1 MAHIK
6 AKKTRQDNEVRKYWK
21 LYLTKR
27 LYERGYQKEDI
38 IKLFR
43 FIDWVMKLPKELENS
58 FWDQVTE
65 YEEDKK
71 MPYITSVE
79 QRGIE
84 KGKREGKVE
93 GKKEGI
99 LELIE
104 VTLEIKFGA
113 EGLEI
118 LPEIS
123 QIKDVD
129 VLRAV
134 LNGIKIKNT
143 LEELRKIYL

>member
-6 AKKTRQDNEVRKYWK
+6 AKETRQDNEVRKYWK

-27 LYERGYQKEDI
+27 LYEKGYQKEDI

-43 FIDWVMKLPKELENS
+43 FIDWVMKLPKELEDS

-79 QRGIE
+79 RRGIE
-84 KGKREGKVE
+84 KGKEEGIR
-93 GKKEGI
+93 EGI
-99 LELIE
+99 LESLPT
-104 VTLEIKFGA
+104 TLEIKFGA

-123 QIKDVD
+123 QIQDLD

-134 LNGIKIKNT
+134 VAGIKTKKT
-143 LEELRKIYL
+143 VQELRQIYL

>member
-6 AKKTRQDNEVRKYWK
+6 AKETRQDNEVRKRWK

-27 LYERGYQKEDI
+27 LYEKGYQKEDI

-43 FIDWVMKLPKELENS
+43 FIDWVMKLPKELEDS

-84 KGKREGKVE
+84 R
-93 GKKEGI
+93 GI
-99 LELIE
+99 LESIAT
-104 VTLEIKFGA
+104 VLEIKFGA

-123 QIKDVD
+123 QIQDVD

-134 LNGIKIKNT
+134 LTGIKTKNT
-143 LEELRKIYL
+143 LQELRQIYL

>member
-6 AKKTRQDNEVRKYWK
+6 AKETRQDNEVRKRWK

-27 LYERGYQKEDI
+27 LYEKGYKKEDI

-43 FIDWVMKLPKELENS
+43 FIDWVMKLPKELEDS
-58 FWDQVTE
+58 FWDRVTE

-79 QRGIE
+79 RRGIE
-84 KGKREGKVE
+84 KGK
-93 GKKEGI
+93 KEGATGG
-99 LELIE
+99 LLKGIE
-104 VTLEIKFGA
+104 TSLEIKFGA

-118 LPEIS
+118 FPEIS
-123 QIKDVD
+123 QIQDVD
-129 VLRAV
+129 VLEAI
-134 LNGIKIKNT
+134 LTGIKTKNT
-143 LEELRKIYL
+143 LEELRQIYL